1 MVGEGDW
8 RVATC
13 RHFGR
18 CHLLVLVLDVQ
29 LVGGSLV
36 GGVSG
41 FQCSP
46 SCSDDGLCLEKCSQL
61 LPPAVSA
68 TRQPPRVQCEEPA
81 AVQTTSWFAALHFK
95 HLLI

>member
-13 RHFGR
+13 RCFGG
-18 CHLLVLVLDVQ
+18 CHLLVLLLDVQ
-29 LVGGSLV
+29 LVDGSLV

-68 TRQPPRVQCEEPA
+68 IRQPPRVQCEAPA
-81 AVQTTSWFAALHFK
+81 AVPLQSREP
-95 HLLI
+95 